1 MNRPQK
7 NPKDNL
13 CIAGCD
19 VPLWLPFPFT
29 LKHIVSYALAHSTD
43 KWTVLEMW
51 VLTSVSCSLSNPS
64 TCPLTTFHL
73 PHALSLSLVKVI
85 EEIVEMMENSP
96 DPGET
101 EEEDEEE
108 GSLCSTR
115 TNPSLLEEIRQL
127 SQASNNNC
135 SYEGKSGNNPCS
147 GCCKVLLPAGVI
159 CEWATSQTLLLTD
172 MFM

>member
-1 MNRPQK
+1 
-7 NPKDNL
+7 
-13 CIAGCD
+13 
-19 VPLWLPFPFT
+19 
-29 LKHIVSYALAHSTD
+29 
-43 KWTVLEMW
+43 
-51 VLTSVSCSLSNPS
+51 
-64 TCPLTTFHL
+64 
-73 PHALSLSLVKVI
+73 
-85 EEIVEMMENSP
+85 MMENSP

-147 GCCKVLLPAGVI
+147 GCCEVLLPAGVI
-159 CEWATSQTLLLTD
+159 CERATSQTLLLTD